1 MPHHRC
7 GHPICTPLSHIVSNP
22 SDNPS
27 DNASDNAVFKC
38 ATVTLN
44 AMPNPSSP
52 SVAFDQTVL
61 TDVQNGMRPSKAAQV
76 VISLVFGL
84 MMFILCAPIPGPLPS
99 LGILFAAVLAG
110 IVWWR
115 YLRRGGV
122 RGNDYSPMKTDA
134 EAARTPFSWKE
145 EGRLVLVLALVF
157 GISQVASIFSSQGRW
172 GFAAIAALIAVGL
185 MYWVVTLDAWYPTR
199 YTEPEKLGREMRIED
214 PTEWLQAF
222 LYCRRCV
229 PGGLQILSDT
239 LKEDLSRY
247 GWTTRSANE
256 ALDKLVE
263 QGKAV
268 KIREL
273 RSADGARKW
282 VTLTK
287 EGSQDFQ
294 ERHTG

>member
-1 MPHHRC
+1 
-7 GHPICTPLSHIVSNP
+7 
-22 SDNPS
+22 
-27 DNASDNAVFKC
+27 
-38 ATVTLN
+38 
-44 AMPNPSSP
+44 MPNPSQP

-61 TDVQNGMRPSKAAQV
+61 TDVQNGMRPSKTAQFMV
-76 VISLVFGL
+76 SLIFAL
-84 MMFILCAPIPGPLPS
+84 MMFILCAPVTGPLPA
-99 LGILFAAVLAG
+99 LGILVTAVLACV
-110 IVWWR
+110 VWWR

-157 GISQVASIFSSQGRW
+157 GLSQVASIFSSQGRW
-172 GFAAIAALIAVGL
+172 GFAAIAALITVGL
-185 MYWVVTLDAWYPTR
+185 MYWVITFDAWRPAR
-199 YTEPEKLGREMRIED
+199 YTDPSKLQQDMEIEN

-239 LKEDLSRY
+239 LKEDLSHY
-247 GWTTRSANE
+247 GWTTHSVNE
-256 ALDKLVE
+256 ALDKLVK

-273 RSADGARKW
+273 RSTDGARKW
-282 VTLTK
+282 VTLTE
-287 EGSQDFQ
+287 EGSADFQ
-294 ERHTG
+294 ERHGD

>member
-1 MPHHRC
+1 MPHRRC
-7 GHPICTPLSHIVSNP
+7 GHPICIPLSHIVACP

-27 DNASDNAVFKC
+27 DNPVCRC
-38 ATVTLN
+38 AAVTLN
-44 AMPNPSSP
+44 AMPNPSQP

-61 TDVQNGMRPSKAAQV
+61 TDVQNGMRPSKTAQFMV
-76 VISLVFGL
+76 SLIFAL
-84 MMFILCAPIPGPLPS
+84 MMFILCAPVTGPLPA
-99 LGILFAAVLAG
+99 LGILVTAVLACV
-110 IVWWR
+110 VWWR

-157 GISQVASIFSSQGRW
+157 GLSQVASIFSSQGRW
-172 GFAAIAALIAVGL
+172 GFAAIAALITVGL
-185 MYWVVTLDAWYPTR
+185 MYWVITFDAWRPAR
-199 YTEPEKLGREMRIED
+199 YTDPSKLQQDMEIEN

-239 LKEDLSRY
+239 LKEDLSHY
-247 GWTTRSANE
+247 GWTTHSVNE
-256 ALDKLVE
+256 ALDKLVK

-273 RSADGARKW
+273 RSTDGARKW
-282 VTLTK
+282 VTLTE
-287 EGSQDFQ
+287 EGSADFQ
-294 ERHTG
+294 ERHGD

>member
-1 MPHHRC
+1 MPHRRC
-7 GHPICTPLSHIVSNP
+7 GHPICTPLSHIVPIP

-27 DNASDNAVFKC
+27 DNTVLKC
-38 ATVTLN
+38 AAVTLN

-52 SVAFDQTVL
+52 SVVFDQTVL
-61 TDVQNGMRPSKAAQV
+61 TDVQDGMRPSKAAQFMV
-76 VISLVFGL
+76 SLIFAL
-84 MMFILCAPIPGPLPS
+84 MMFILCAPVTGPLPA
-99 LGILFAAVLAG
+99 LGILLTAVLACV
-110 IVWWR
+110 VWWR
-115 YLRRGGV
+115 YLRRSGV
-122 RGNDYSPMKTDA
+122 RGNTYSPMKTDA

-157 GISQVASIFSSQGRW
+157 GLSQVASIFSSQGRW
-172 GFAAIAALIAVGL
+172 RFAAIAALITVGL
-185 MYWVVTLDAWYPTR
+185 MYWVVTLDAWRPAR
-199 YTEPEKLGREMRIED
+199 YTDPKKLGRDMKIEN

-239 LKEDLSRY
+239 LTEDLSHY
-247 GWTTRSANE
+247 GWTAHGVNE
-256 ALDKLVE
+256 ALDKLVK

-282 VTLTK
+282 VTLTE

-294 ERHTG
+294 ARHGG

>member
-1 MPHHRC
+1 MPHRRC

-22 SDNPS
+22 SDNP
-27 DNASDNAVFKC
+27 SDNAVFKC

-61 TDVQNGMRPSKAAQV
+61 TDVQNGMRPSKAAQFV
-76 VISLVFGL
+76 VSLIFGL
-84 MMFILCAPIPGPLPS
+84 MMFILCAPITGPLPA
-99 LGILFAAVLAG
+99 LGILVAAVLAG
-110 IVWWR
+110 VVWWR

-122 RGNDYSPMKTDA
+122 RGNDYSPMKSDA

-157 GISQVASIFSSQGRW
+157 GISQVASMFSSQGRW
-172 GFAAIAALIAVGL
+172 GFTAIAALITVGL
-185 MYWVVTLDAWYPTR
+185 MYWVVTLDAWRPTR
-199 YTEPEKLGREMRIED
+199 YTDPKKLGREMRIED

-239 LKEDLSRY
+239 LKEDLSQY
-247 GWTTRSANE
+247 GWTTHSANE

-273 RSADGARKW
+273 RSTDGARNW

-294 ERHTG
+294 ERHAG

>member
-1 MPHHRC
+1 MPHRRC
-7 GHPICTPLSHIVSNP
+7 GHPICIPLSHIAAYP

-27 DNASDNAVFKC
+27 DNTVLKC

-44 AMPNPSSP
+44 AMPTPSSP

-61 TDVQNGMRPSKAAQV
+61 TDVQNGMRPSKAAQF
-76 VISLVFGL
+76 VISLIFGL
-84 MMFILCAPIPGPLPS
+84 MLFILCAPVTGPLPA
-99 LGILFAAVLAG
+99 LGILVAAVLAG
-110 IVWWR
+110 VVWWR

-122 RGNDYSPMKTDA
+122 RGNDYSPLKSDA

-145 EGRLVLVLALVF
+145 EGRVVLVLALVF
-157 GISQVASIFSSQGRW
+157 GISQVANIFSSQGRW
-172 GFAAIAALIAVGL
+172 GFAAIAALITVGL
-185 MYWVVTLDAWYPTR
+185 MYWVVTLDAWRPAR
-199 YTEPEKLGREMRIED
+199 YTAPEKLGQKMRIED

-239 LKEDLSRY
+239 LKEDLSQY
-247 GWTTRSANE
+247 GWTTHSANE

-282 VTLTK
+282 VTLTE

-294 ERHTG
+294 KRHTG

>member
-1 MPHHRC
+1 
-7 GHPICTPLSHIVSNP
+7 
-22 SDNPS
+22 
-27 DNASDNAVFKC
+27 
-38 ATVTLN
+38 
-44 AMPNPSSP
+44 MPNPSSP

-61 TDVQNGMRPSKAAQV
+61 TDVQNGMRPSKAAQF
-76 VISLVFGL
+76 VISLIFGL
-84 MMFILCAPIPGPLPS
+84 MMFILCAPITGPLPA
-99 LGILFAAVLAG
+99 LGILVAAVLAG
-110 IVWWR
+110 VVWWR

-122 RGNDYSPMKTDA
+122 RGNDYSPMKSDA

-157 GISQVASIFSSQGRW
+157 GISQVASMFSSQGRW
-172 GFAAIAALIAVGL
+172 GFAAIAALITVGL
-185 MYWVVTLDAWYPTR
+185 MYWVVTLDAWRPTR
-199 YTEPEKLGREMRIED
+199 YTDPEKLGREMRIED

-273 RSADGARKW
+273 RSTDGARKW

-294 ERHTG
+294 ERHGG

>member
-1 MPHHRC
+1 MPHRRC

-22 SDNPS
+22 SDNP
-27 DNASDNAVFKC
+27 SDNAVFKC

-61 TDVQNGMRPSKAAQV
+61 TDVQNGMRPSKAAQF
-76 VISLVFGL
+76 VISLIFGL
-84 MMFILCAPIPGPLPS
+84 MMFILCAPITGPLPA
-99 LGILFAAVLAG
+99 LGILVAAVLAG
-110 IVWWR
+110 VVWWR

-122 RGNDYSPMKTDA
+122 RGNDYSPMKSDA

-157 GISQVASIFSSQGRW
+157 GISQVASMFSSQGRW
-172 GFAAIAALIAVGL
+172 GFAAIAALITVGL
-185 MYWVVTLDAWYPTR
+185 MYWVVTLDAWRPTR
-199 YTEPEKLGREMRIED
+199 YTDPEKLGREMRIED

-273 RSADGARKW
+273 RSTDGARKW

-294 ERHTG
+294 ERHGG

>member
-1 MPHHRC
+1 MPHRRC

-22 SDNPS
+22 SDNP
-27 DNASDNAVFKC
+27 SDNAVFKC

-61 TDVQNGMRPSKAAQV
+61 TDVQNGMRPSKAAQF
-76 VISLVFGL
+76 VISLIFGL
-84 MMFILCAPIPGPLPS
+84 MMFILCAPITGPLPA
-99 LGILFAAVLAG
+99 LGILVAAVLAG
-110 IVWWR
+110 VVWWR

-122 RGNDYSPMKTDA
+122 RGNDYSPMKSDA

-157 GISQVASIFSSQGRW
+157 GISQVASMFSSQGRW
-172 GFAAIAALIAVGL
+172 GFAAIAALITVGL
-185 MYWVVTLDAWYPTR
+185 MYWVVTLDAWRPTR
-199 YTEPEKLGREMRIED
+199 YTDPEKLGREMRIED

-273 RSADGARKW
+273 RSTDGARKW